1 MSETK
6 SKTPTPTEINFHQK
20 SRELEIAF
28 DDDSRFHFSSEFLR
42 VYSPSAEVRGH
53 APGEETLQIGK
64 ENVNIESM
72 EPVGSYAIKITF
84 TDGHDT
90 GIYSWDLFYDYG
102 HHQEKMWQ
110 DYLHKLEDAGHERKL
125 N

>member
-1 MSETK
+1 MSN
-6 SKTPTPTEINFHQK
+6 KTPNPTEINLHQK

-53 APGEETLQIGK
+53 APGEETLQLDK
-64 ENVNIESM
+64 ENVNIKGL
-72 EPVGSYAIKITF
+72 EPVGSYAIKIVF
-84 TDGHDT
+84 TDGHDS
-90 GIYSWDLFYDYG
+90 GLYSWDLLYDYG
-102 HHQEKMWQ
+102 KNQQQLWA
-110 DYLHKLEDAGHERKL
+110 DYLQRLKDAGHERKV